1 MSISRQQPLGTHQPI
16 LREHMVWLQTL
27 PSMRHTC
34 SQAPC
39 HAEYLW
45 RPLPVGSNV
54 DHNNLMQTVTSY
66 DPLCG
71 SVSSL
76 CNEDH
81 NVTVIWNNTSTVSI
95 IYTVSIAHS
104 TNGKCAIVSL
114 LGASVL
120 TFCPRLGRKFLFLLA
135 FLIIFF
141 QLVAILDSF
150 ILHSEPGIFFQPNL
164 NTNS

>member
-1 MSISRQQPLGTHQPI
+1 MAANPAKHAPYLQPGSLPCRVPLEASACRIKCGPQQFDANGHL
-16 LREHMVWLQTL
+16 
-27 PSMRHTC
+27 
-34 SQAPC
+34 
-39 HAEYLW
+39 Y
-45 RPLPVGSNV
+45 
-54 DHNNLMQTVTSY
+54 Y
-66 DPLCG
+66 PLCG

-81 NVTVIWNNTSTVSI
+81 NVTVISNNTSTVSI

-150 ILHSEPGIFFQPNL
+150 ILHSEPGIFFF
-164 NTNS
+164 